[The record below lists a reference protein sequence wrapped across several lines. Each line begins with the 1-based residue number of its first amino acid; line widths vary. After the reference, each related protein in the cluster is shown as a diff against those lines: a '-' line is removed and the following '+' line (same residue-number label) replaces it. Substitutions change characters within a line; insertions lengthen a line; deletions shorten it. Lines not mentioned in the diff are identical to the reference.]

1 MESNCKKKFL
11 LVIGG
16 VAVLAAGA
24 VGSAALLSRPALK
37 LKTTSTVATEKTIK
51 VKGVAEKEIVSDLG
65 ALTVE
70 IKCTSSE
77 IPSGYAELNRINN
90 LLLQK
95 MQELGI
101 KEDSIQSPSIR
112 YNSVFKDIAA
122 KDGNKVVTRSVF
134 SHYLFTRSYRIVT
147 ADVQAI
153 QNASLKLYDLVSA
166 GVNIEVY
173 DVQYFID
180 NPEQYKLELVDEA
193 SKSAYQRARIVAD
206 TCGSQLGALLVAR
219 QGVIQINKPASNET
233 SDYGTYDTS
242 SIKKVMRLVVT
253 LEFALK

>member
-1 MESNCKKKFL
+1 ML
-11 LVIGG
+11 IIGG
-16 VAVLAAGA
+16 AVVLAAGA

-37 LKTTSTVATEKTIK
+37 LKTTKTVATEKTIK
-51 VKGVAEKEIVSDLG
+51 VKGVAEKEIISDLG
-65 ALTVE
+65 ALSVE

-77 IPSGYAELNRINN
+77 IPAGYTELNRINS
-90 LLLQK
+90 LLMKK

-101 KEDSIQSPSIR
+101 KEGNIQSPSVK
-112 YNSVFKDIAA
+112 YNPVFKDISA

-147 ADVQAI
+147 TDVQTI
-153 QNASLKLYDLVSA
+153 QNASLKLYDLVSQ
-166 GVNIEVY
+166 GVNIDID
-173 DVQYFID
+173 DVQYFIN
-180 NPEQYKLELVDEA
+180 NPEQYKLALVDEA
-193 SKSAYQRARIVAD
+193 SKSAYQRAKIVAD
-206 TCGSQLGALLVAR
+206 TCGSQLGALLIAR

-242 SIKKVMRLVVT
+242 SIRKVMRLVVT

>member
-1 MESNCKKKFL
+1 M
-11 LVIGG
+11 IGG

-153 QNASLKLYDLVSA
+153 QNASLKL
-166 GVNIEVY
+166 
-173 DVQYFID
+173 
-180 NPEQYKLELVDEA
+180 
-193 SKSAYQRARIVAD
+193 
-206 TCGSQLGALLVAR
+206 
-219 QGVIQINKPASNET
+219 
-233 SDYGTYDTS
+233 
-242 SIKKVMRLVVT
+242 
-253 LEFALK
+253 

>member
-1 MESNCKKKFL
+1 MDACNRRISL
-11 LVIGG
+11 LIIGG
-16 VAVLAAGA
+16 AVVLAAGA

-37 LKTTSTVATEKTIK
+37 LKTTKTVATEKTIK
-51 VKGVAEKEIVSDLG
+51 VKGVAEKEIISDLG
-65 ALTVE
+65 ALSVE

-77 IPSGYAELNRINN
+77 IPAGYTELNRINS
-90 LLLQK
+90 LLMKK

-101 KEDSIQSPSIR
+101 KEGNIQSPSVK
-112 YNSVFKDIAA
+112 YNPVFKDISA

-147 ADVQAI
+147 TDVQTI
-153 QNASLKLYDLVSA
+153 QNASLKLYDLVSQ
-166 GVNIEVY
+166 GVNIDID
-173 DVQYFID
+173 DVQYFIN
-180 NPEQYKLELVDEA
+180 NPEQYKLALVDEA
-193 SKSAYQRARIVAD
+193 SKSAYQRAKIVAE